1 MKIACRVFVL
11 NPLDCNPINLKQ
23 VQANTSLEKLTK
35 LFPNSH
41 TVNLLVG
48 ESIFGSSP
56 LFPEPGISGS
66 FLLEDSSPVYQL
78 EFSVGL
84 ILERANVGKLTNKM
98 RKKFSR
104 RYTVND
110 FSTLEKIMSNIIKA
124 QEELEAEGVHIP
136 DELKPKTPPKGKTMK
151 TIECKTLIIESP
163 ITSELTARIQSG
175 DFTAKS
181 LEGENV
187 NLREVTLLIEPRMLA
202 PFNSQDINT
211 VCCLLKQL
219 GDKLPAPQYCV
230 GIIVKQTPRARLT
243 EAMLTRSYKDVAVID
258 CEHLVNFGQYVRMA
272 TAAEDVPAIPSPI
285 SVDKPHTCACG
296 GNCTA
301 QETLDPEFEATFKA
315 LLHSRTLQ
323 QDPNA
328 AAMFFGVQGN
338 MKNQQQSEHIKEVL
352 NTVETALL
360 AHEGA
365 TSPVKLT
372 EVEKPLYAL
381 LTQTKFD
388 DMNLIFGFGCNMQHE
403 ADRNACLSAI
413 SQLRGRLD

>member
-11 NPLDCNPINLKQ
+11 HHLDCNPIALKQ
-23 VQANTSLEKLTK
+23 IKADTPLEKLK
-35 LFPNSH
+35 ELFPNSH
-41 TVNLLVG
+41 EANLIVG
-48 ESIFGSSP
+48 ESVFRGSP
-56 LFPEPGISGS
+56 LFPEPGISGTLLLADFAPVDDAN
-66 FLLEDSSPVYQL
+66 FLVS
-78 EFSVGL
+78 L
-84 ILERANVGKLTNKM
+84 ILERTKVGQLTNKT
-98 RKKFSR
+98 RRKFSR
-104 RYTVND
+104 RYGVED
-110 FSTLEKIMSNIIKA
+110 FSTMERFLVNINRT
-124 QEELEAEGVHIP
+124 QESLEAEGIYCP
-136 DELKPKTPPKGKTMK
+136 DELKTKTTKGKTMK
-151 TIECKTLIIESP
+151 TIECKTLILESP
-163 ITSELTARIQSG
+163 ITAELTALIKSG

-181 LEGENV
+181 LKGENV

-202 PFNSQDINT
+202 PFNSQDINA

-243 EAMLTRSYKDVAVID
+243 EAMLARSYKDVAVID

-272 TAAEDVPAIPSPI
+272 TAAEDVSAIPSPI

-352 NTVETALL
+352 NAVETALL

-388 DMNLIFGFGCNMQHE
+388 GMNLIFGFGCNMQHE

-413 SQLRGRLD
+413 NQLRGRLG